1 MDVSFLLDTLRQ
13 LLGGVPLLLELAFWS
28 IGAGALVALLVAAMR
43 RSASPALNWMARAY
57 VIVFRGTPLLVLL
70 FLIYYGLGQFEAVRA
85 SVLWPLLREP
95 YWCALLAFVLNSS
108 ASGSEIVRGSLD
120 AVPHGAIEAAR
131 ACGMSRLLRL
141 RRIVFPLA
149 LRHALPTYSSEAILM
164 VKATSLA
171 SIVTLMEVTGIASK
185 LISETYRVMEIF
197 LCAALIYLAIV
208 FLVTRAFLALEARL
222 SPHLRAPAGA
232 TEAARLAAGAP

>member
-108 ASGSEIVRGSLD
+108 ASGSEIV
-120 AVPHGAIEAAR
+120 HGARSWSADDNSASTRGVPNRPSRRDAR
-131 ACGMSRLLRL
+131 
-141 RRIVFPLA
+141 
-149 LRHALPTYSSEAILM
+149 
-164 VKATSLA
+164 
-171 SIVTLMEVTGIASK
+171 
-185 LISETYRVMEIF
+185 
-197 LCAALIYLAIV
+197 
-208 FLVTRAFLALEARL
+208 
-222 SPHLRAPAGA
+222 
-232 TEAARLAAGAP
+232 